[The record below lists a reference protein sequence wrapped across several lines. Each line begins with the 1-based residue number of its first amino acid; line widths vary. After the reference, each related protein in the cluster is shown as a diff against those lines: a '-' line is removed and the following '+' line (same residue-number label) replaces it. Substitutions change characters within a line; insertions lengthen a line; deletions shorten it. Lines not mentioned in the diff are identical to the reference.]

1 MLFDLGW
8 SEILLVGV
16 VALVFIGPKD
26 LPKALR
32 VAGFWVRKAR
42 NLSRE
47 FQSSI
52 DQMIREFELD
62 EMRQDL
68 KKASEFDLEQEFHN
82 TIEPPAGPMALP
94 PAEPA
99 GLVDSEQVA
108 APAVEPGLD
117 AAAIREA
124 AEAVEHPA
132 PAAGPAEPAPAP
144 GLDAPV
150 IAEAA
155 GAAEHPAPAAGSA
168 DPAAGAASP
177 DPGQPSAGLARDS
190 APPRP

>member
-52 DQMIREFELD
+52 DQMIRESELD

-99 GLVDSEQVA
+99 GLVGSEQVA
-108 APAVEPGLD
+108 APAIAPDLD

-124 AEAVEHPA
+124 AEA
-132 PAAGPAEPAPAP
+132 
-144 GLDAPV
+144 
-150 IAEAA
+150 
-155 GAAEHPAPAAGSA
+155 AEHPAPAAGSA
-168 DPAAGAASP
+168 EPAAGAASP
-177 DPGQPSAGLARDS
+177 GPGQPSAGLARDS